1 MGLRAGLR
9 GASEMP
15 QFLPGSLPSAPPGPS
30 LRSLWA
36 LQNTLGGWW
45 GEWQTGPSKG
55 PGRPEGLE
63 TWVTSQTPRSGD
75 VCDCSQV

>member
-1 MGLRAGLR
+1 MGLRARLR

-15 QFLPGSLPSAPPGPS
+15 QFLPGFLPSAPPGPF
-30 LRSLWA
+30 LKSLWA
-36 LQNTLGGWW
+36 LQNPLGGPS

-63 TWVTSQTPRSGD
+63 NWVTSQTPGSGD
-75 VCDCSQV
+75 VCDCPQV